1 VSFYQHYS
9 FFNLLAIEPAM
20 RLHKISLILFFLA
33 FNLLSLQAE
42 SSHIVRV
49 GLVRDVQ
56 KFKLAIHSPYQIID
70 LNTNKRLYKGLWLW
84 QANVVLTES
93 GIKIGRLLFETDT
106 VRIDPSHS
114 PAIYLDGDKF
124 RGKIDIIH
132 QANNTLLA
140 VNRLDVEEYISG
152 VLKREMATW
161 WPMETLKAQ
170 TIVARTFT
178 LYQAKINREK
188 EYDLVAT
195 SHAQVY
201 GGVAAERRRT
211 TKAVRLTK
219 NKVLTYKNKLFP
231 TFYHAT
237 CGGHTESASRLWQIN
252 LPVLKGRKCQFCSSS
267 PYFRWKKRLTVA
279 DIEEALGKTKLKMGL
294 IRTIKAVDRDIS
306 GRVTELEIIST
317 QGKIKISAQRFRL
330 AIGPNIIRSTNF
342 DVEIRK
348 ANIYFTGYGWGHGV
362 GMCQWGAFFMARK
375 GFNAQQIL
383 DYYYPGSKIKDFSQD
398 YETF

>member
-1 VSFYQHYS
+1 
-9 FFNLLAIEPAM
+9 M
-20 RLHKISLILFFLA
+20 KLHKIGLILFFLT
-33 FNLLSLQAE
+33 FSLLSLQAE

-49 GLVRDVQ
+49 ALVTDVQ
-56 KFKLAIHSPYQIID
+56 KFKLAIRSPYQIID
-70 LNTNKRLYKGLWLW
+70 LSTNKRLYKGLRLW
-84 QANVVLTES
+84 QVNVVPTES
-93 GIKIGRLLFETDT
+93 GIKIGRLVFKTDA
-106 VRIDPSHS
+106 VRIGPSRS

-140 VNRLDVEEYISG
+140 VNHLDVEEYISG

-170 TIVARTFT
+170 AIVARTFA

-195 SHAQVY
+195 SHSQVY
-201 GGVAAERRRT
+201 GGIRAERRRT
-211 TKAVRLTK
+211 TKAVQLTK

-237 CGGHTESASRLWQIN
+237 CGGHTENASQLWQIN

-267 PYFRWKKRLTVA
+267 PYFRWKKKLTVA
-279 DIEEALGKTKLKMGL
+279 DIEEALKKTKVKVGS
-294 IRTIKAVDRDIS
+294 IRTIKVVDRDIS
-306 GRVTELEIIST
+306 GRITELEIIST
-317 QGKIKISAQRFRL
+317 QGKIKISAHRFRL

-348 ANIYFTGYGWGHGV
+348 NHIYFTGYGWGHGS

-383 DYYYPGSKIKDFSQD
+383 TYYYPEAKINDFTRD